1 MNENRVLIVD
11 DDANTLKILRMILEM
26 DDIEVIS
33 TTDPFKALNMARYDN
48 PTLVL
53 LDIMMPQ
60 MDGFTLCQ
68 KIREYPETKI
78 LPIFFVTAYQ
88 AADLERK
95 VQMAGANGVIE
106 KPIQNSKILAL
117 LERQAT
123 P

>member
-33 TTDPFKALNMARYDN
+33 TTDPFKALNMARYEN
-48 PTLVL
+48 PSLVL

-68 KIREYPETKI
+68 KIREYPETMT

-95 VQMAGANGVIE
+95 AQMAGANGVIE

-117 LERQAT
+117 LERHAT